1 MHYKMNRI
9 IHILFLIILFLNGN
23 FIYSQ
28 YVKDTIYLE
37 FEKNTGEEPFYRG
50 VKSFSSEKGCIIFNL
65 ISKGSLLYSKEEQA
79 DTLLMYK
86 LDLYTISTFK
96 DVNQKVKDF
105 RYKTYKISPPNEND
119 KAYQFYNKNDIFETF
134 LIEIIN
140 DKEFVVYPVSWR
152 NQNIID

>member
-1 MHYKMNRI
+1 MNRI

-86 LDLYTISTFK
+86 LDL
-96 DVNQKVKDF
+96 
-105 RYKTYKISPPNEND
+105 
-119 KAYQFYNKNDIFETF
+119 
-134 LIEIIN
+134 
-140 DKEFVVYPVSWR
+140 
-152 NQNIID
+152 